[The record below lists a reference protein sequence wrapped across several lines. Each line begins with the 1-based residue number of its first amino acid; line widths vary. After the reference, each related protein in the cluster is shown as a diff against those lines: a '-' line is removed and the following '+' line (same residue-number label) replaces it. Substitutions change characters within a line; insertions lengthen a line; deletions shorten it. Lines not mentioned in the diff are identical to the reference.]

1 MTCNEFQN
9 RLSAYMD
16 GELSRWRRWKVELH
30 VRGCSECADVLTE
43 LRCVDEG
50 LAAAASAEPSRD
62 YITGAVMF
70 RLPAMP
76 PPSRRRSVA
85 PWAAAVAL
93 AGMQIAALCGAFWWG
108 MSHGTGGTA
117 PRAGLSAVG
126 SPASV
131 PAFSQP
137 VIPASA
143 SSDAA
148 TSGVWGSY
156 RGDYPAA
163 RTPVSIHAGNRPG
176 AARLPL
182 SPQPAH

>member
-9 RLSAYMD
+9 RLSAYLD
-16 GELSRWRRWKVELH
+16 GELSRWRRWKVDLH

-50 LAAAASAEPSRD
+50 LIAAASAEQSPE

-76 PPSRRRSVA
+76 PPSRRRSLA

-93 AGMQIAALCGAFWWG
+93 AGMQVAALCGAFWWG
-108 MSHGTGGTA
+108 MSHGA
-117 PRAGLSAVG
+117 PRAGLSPAGGPVSG
-126 SPASV
+126 SAM
-131 PAFSQP
+131 FSQP
-137 VIPASA
+137 VIPVSGPAP
-143 SSDAA
+143 AA
-148 TSGVWGSY
+148 GPLWGQY
-156 RGDYPAA
+156 RNYPAPGA
-163 RTPVSIHAGNRPG
+163 PVSMESGNRPG
-176 AARLPL
+176 ATRFPS

>member
-50 LAAAASAEPSRD
+50 LIAAASAERSPE

-93 AGMQIAALCGAFWWG
+93 AGMQIAALCGALWWG
-108 MSHGTGGTA
+108 MSHGA
-117 PRAGLSAVG
+117 PRAGLGAAG
-126 SPASV
+126 GPASGSA
-131 PAFSQP
+131 AFSQP
-137 VIPASA
+137 VIPVSGP
-143 SSDAA
+143 AA
-148 TSGVWGSY
+148 AAAPVWGRY
-156 RGDYPAA
+156 HTYPAPGA
-163 RTPVSIHAGNRPG
+163 PVSNELGNRPA
-176 AARLPL
+176 AARFPL
-182 SPQPAH
+182 SPQPVH